1 MTDINFKI
9 RGIYSFDVYPAALL
23 GTNFK
28 AVTILSIMDAGTA
41 NREIPIR
48 ELHAQIYPTLPSGT
62 PNDPYGYDYVKIQTT
77 SGQITILGMAWI
89 NPNTVELLQSSVITA
104 VISEVSAQDIMR
116 IRNALI
122 QNGYSNINLTIK

>member
-1 MTDINFKI
+1 
-9 RGIYSFDVYPAALL
+9 
-23 GTNFK
+23 
-28 AVTILSIMDAGTA
+28 
-41 NREIPIR
+41 
-48 ELHAQIYPTLPSGT
+48 
-62 PNDPYGYDYVKIQTT
+62 
-77 SGQITILGMAWI
+77 MAWI